1 MNRFPIEPNTGA
13 LRLDR
18 NECITPSI
26 IDKLLKLVNIDSID
40 YTQYTSALDVIEKLS
55 AVFDC
60 TRSNIYVDNG
70 SEQVLKALVQVVDCS
85 EWVTTSPTFEMF
97 PFYVSNIGKKIKN
110 LHFTYTDK
118 FSINLNNTTA
128 NTGLYLVSP
137 HNPTG
142 YTVGNEDIIELCGMY
157 KYVILDQAYIT
168 PTQKIDLKTLPT
180 NLIVVRTFSKMGGL
194 TGMRFGFC
202 LTKNITIIN
211 KLNLF
216 RPMYLNSITIKIVS
230 TILDNSNLLLEIENE
245 FKEVKELL
253 EVKVVAQAGNF
264 LLLNNIKEYKGYR
277 LKKYIIDG
285 KELYRMTLF
294 DKETYLKINHIS
306 P

>member
-1 MNRFPIEPNTGA
+1 MIRFPIEPNTGA

-40 YTQYTSALDVIEKLS
+40 YTQYTSTLDVIEKLS

-70 SEQVLKALVQVVDCS
+70 SEQVLKALVQVVNCNV
-85 EWVTTSPTFEMF
+85 WVTTSPTFEMF
-97 PFYVSNIGKKIKN
+97 PFYVSSLGKKIKN
-110 LHFTYTDK
+110 IHFTYTDK
-118 FSINLNNTTA
+118 FSINLNNTSA

-142 YTVGNEDIIELCGMY
+142 YTVNNEDIIELCGMY

-202 LTKNITIIN
+202 VTNDVSIIES
-211 KLNLF
+211 LNQL
-216 RPMYLNSITIKIVS
+216 RPMYLNTITLKLVNKLLE
-230 TILDNSNLLLEIENE
+230 TPNLLEDIYIE
-245 FKEVKELL
+245 FAKVKKLFNLKPITE
-253 EVKVVAQAGNF
+253 AGNF
-264 LLLNNIKEYKGYR
+264 ILLEDTPYYKGYK
-277 LKKYIIDG
+277 LKEYIID
-285 KELYRMTLF
+285 KKTFYRLTLC
-294 DKETYLKINHIS
+294 DLKTFYTL
-306 P
+306 